1 MAILAT
7 IKSGAG
13 KIAGKVA
20 NKGGNIVAKASGLSS
35 AQLEKIEEKRNAYL
49 MEKPETDPES
59 IERLLGSYAIEAY
72 EAYLPQL
79 SELYKPMFIGE
90 ADDERSLDNRIR
102 YFEVTK
108 WVTDPTEDNLDKLTN
123 MYHVLSEENCNI
135 ALIFNRRVSGTTV
148 YFAVV
153 NNSEKDTP
161 HIADMFGKRLE
172 SSLLGNFPGAE
183 IKKLPHDKL
192 NAGVIPVLKDIKKS
206 SVAIVSNIA
215 SEKSEKFI
223 SQSMEKL
230 IDGIVPSSEL
240 EEYTIVLL
248 ATPVKEQLERKN
260 ALSELYSKLAPFSTW
275 STTFTLSET
284 TAVGSSATFGANL
297 GGSAGRQIGDTAT
310 TGTNSSRGTT
320 DSNSTAHTDS
330 TNNSTTNGTNSS
342 TSSGTSDSTNQSTSS
357 GTNSSSSISN
367 MTGENS
373 STTGGVT
380 LNQSMATNVTASSS
394 ATASVAPGGL
404 GGSATVGTSVGETI
418 TLGASESLSTTGGT
432 SSSTTNTSTQ
442 GTSTTNT
449 SGTGH
454 TVSQIVAQGLS
465 HAETSAKGVSD
476 TVNKGRAITDTIGRM
491 ASNAHSIATNIGM
504 NFGVNFSRSSNVT
517 VLMGKNDA
525 LTQNFI
531 NYDVKNTLELIEKQI
546 KRVEQSTALGMWDFS
561 AYFMSES
568 PIIANNTAH
577 MYLALTQGENS
588 YLSQSAVNLWEYR
601 EERKDDIANIMD
613 FIRRLQ
619 HPEFE
624 LDITPDDPSFDQ
636 DWLMYPPHVNATV
649 SLTGRELAYSL
660 NLPKKSVSGLPVLES
675 VAFGREV
682 QKFTPPSEKTPKTL
696 IAGNV
701 YHMRKEDKNIRVKLD
716 MESLC
721 AHTFITGS
729 TGTGKSNFIYNLLE
743 QIYEEDKHFLVIE
756 PAKGEYKNVL
766 GGFDD
771 VSVYGT
777 NPMYTELLHIN
788 PFSFP
793 KHINVLEHID
803 RLVEIFNACWPM
815 YAAMP
820 AVLKDAIERVYKDK
834 GWIFSNPAYYSDDF
848 PTFADLIKVLP
859 EIMSESLYSADTK
872 SDYSGALIT
881 RVKSLTNGINGEIF
895 CSTKEIS
902 NEALFDRNVIVDISR
917 VGSVETKSLIMG
929 ILIMK
934 LQEYR
939 MQPDKMNESL
949 QHITVLEEAH
959 NLLRRTSFAQ
969 AQESSNLQGKSVE
982 MLTNAIAEMRTYGE
996 GFIIADQAPDM
1007 LDEAV
1012 IRNTNTK
1019 IIFRL
1024 PDEHDCELVGKSIA
1038 LNDVQIKELAKLPAF
1053 VAVIHQND
1061 WIEGV
1066 LCKSEKYDKERKY
1079 AFNKKESN
1087 ISAYHLMLNIYGISE
1102 KIALSDEEKSEVLDW
1117 INRLENGDNTKRIL
1131 RKGLA
1136 DESLTEE
1143 EKLIVAYNVF
1153 GGHRTAM
1160 LLRNAENNE
1169 VGLIRVRRSIGSV
1182 FSLDSDDKLIDT
1194 VQQYICI
1201 AINREETCA
1210 DIARRYQYFGMNGGI
1225 M

>member
-79 SELYKPMFIGE
+79 SELYRPMFIGE

-297 GGSAGRQIGDTAT
+297 GGSAGRQIGDTT
-310 TGTNSSRGTT
+310 TAGTNSSRGTT
-320 DSNSTAHTDS
+320 ASDSTAHTDS
-330 TNNSTTNGTNSS
+330 STDSTTDGTNSS
-342 TSSGTSDSTNQSTSS
+342 TSSGTSDSTNQSTSQ
-357 GTNSSSSISN
+357 GTSTNTSTAN

-373 STTGGVT
+373 SVT
-380 LNQSMATNVTASSS
+380 DTDS
-394 ATASVAPGGL
+394 ATGNVN
-404 GGSATVGTSVGETI
+404 I
-418 TLGASESLSTTGGT
+418 TPFGIGASGSTSNSTANQTGT
-432 SSSTTNTSTQ
+432 ISSTTNTTGS

-449 SGTGH
+449 SGSGH
-454 TVSQIVAQGLS
+454 TITQTATQGLS
-465 HAETSAKGVSD
+465 HAETAAKGLAD
-476 TVNKGRAITDTIGRM
+476 TVTKGKSITDTIGRM

-525 LTQNFI
+525 LTQNFV

-624 LDITPDDPSFDQ
+624 LDIAPNDPSFDP

-682 QKFTPPSEKTPKTL
+682 QRFTPPSEKTPKTL

-716 MESLC
+716 MDSLC

-803 RLVEIFNACWPM
+803 RIVEIFNACWPM

-902 NEALFDRNVIVDISR
+902 NEALFDKNVIVDISR

-959 NLLRRTSFAQ
+959 NLLRRTSFSQ

-1061 WIEGV
+1061 WIEAV

-1102 KIALSDEEKSEVLDW
+1102 KIALSDEEKAEVLDW

-1153 GGHRTAM
+1153 GGHRNAK

-1169 VGLIRVRRSIGSV
+1169 VGLSRVRRSIGSV

>member
-297 GGSAGRQIGDTAT
+297 GGSAGRQIGDTT
-310 TGTNSSRGTT
+310 TAGTNSSRGTT
-320 DSNSTAHTDS
+320 ASDSTAHTDS
-330 TNNSTTNGTNSS
+330 STDSTTDGTNSS
-342 TSSGTSDSTNQSTSS
+342 TSSGTSDTTNQSTSQ
-357 GTNSSSSISN
+357 GTSTNTSTAN
-367 MTGENS
+367 MTGENTS
-373 STTGGVT
+373 VT
-380 LNQSMATNVTASSS
+380 DTDS
-394 ATASVAPGGL
+394 ATGNVSITPFGI
-404 GGSATVGTSVGETI
+404 GGSGSTSN
-418 TLGASESLSTTGGT
+418 STANQTGT
-432 SSSTTNTSTQ
+432 SSSTTNTTGS

-449 SGTGH
+449 SGSGH
-454 TVSQIVAQGLS
+454 TITQTATQGLS
-465 HAETSAKGVSD
+465 HAETAAKGLAD
-476 TVNKGRAITDTIGRM
+476 TVTKGKSITDTIGRM
-491 ASNAHSIATNIGM
+491 ASTAHSVATNIGM

-624 LDITPDDPSFDQ
+624 LDITPDDPSFDP

-682 QKFTPPSEKTPKTL
+682 QKFTPPSEKMPKTL

-716 MESLC
+716 MDSLC

-902 NEALFDRNVIVDISR
+902 NEALFDKNVIVDISR
-917 VGSVETKSLIMG
+917 VGSIETKSLIMG

-1061 WIEGV
+1061 WIEAV

-1102 KIALSDEEKSEVLDW
+1102 KIALSDEEKAEVLDW

-1169 VGLIRVRRSIGSV
+1169 VGLSRVRRSIGSV

>member
-297 GGSAGRQIGDTAT
+297 GGSAGRQIGDTT
-310 TGTNSSRGTT
+310 TAGTNSSRGTT
-320 DSNSTAHTDS
+320 ASNSTAHTDS
-330 TNNSTTNGTNSS
+330 STDSTTDGTNSS
-342 TSSGTSDSTNQSTSS
+342 TSSGTSDSTNQSTSQ
-357 GTNSSSSISN
+357 GTSTNTSTAN
-367 MTGENS
+367 MTGENTS
-373 STTGGVT
+373 VT
-380 LNQSMATNVTASSS
+380 DTDS
-394 ATASVAPGGL
+394 ATGNVN
-404 GGSATVGTSVGETI
+404 I
-418 TLGASESLSTTGGT
+418 TPFGIGASGSTSNSTANQTGT
-432 SSSTTNTSTQ
+432 SSSTTNTTGS

-449 SGTGH
+449 SGSGH
-454 TVSQIVAQGLS
+454 TITETATQGLS
-465 HAETSAKGVSD
+465 HAETAAKGLAD
-476 TVNKGRAITDTIGRM
+476 TVTKGKSITDTIGRM
-491 ASNAHSIATNIGM
+491 ASTAHSVATNIGM

-577 MYLALTQGENS
+577 MYLALTQGEDS

-624 LDITPDDPSFDQ
+624 LDITPDDPSFDP

-716 MESLC
+716 MDSLC

-834 GWIFSNPAYYSDDF
+834 GWLFSNPAYYSDDF

-895 CSTKEIS
+895 CSTKEIG

-982 MLTNAIAEMRTYGE
+982 MLTNAISEMRTYGE

-1038 LNDVQIKELAKLPAF
+1038 LSDVQIKELAKLPAF

-1061 WIEGV
+1061 WIEAV

-1102 KIALSDEEKSEVLDW
+1102 KIALSDEEKAEVLDW
-1117 INRLENGDNTKRIL
+1117 INRLENGDNTKRII

-1136 DESLTEE
+1136 DEPLTEE

-1169 VGLIRVRRSIGSV
+1169 VGLIRVCRSIGSV

>member
-320 DSNSTAHTDS
+320 DSDSTAHTDS
-330 TNNSTTNGTNSS
+330 TNNSTTDGTNSS
-342 TSSGTSDSTNQSTSS
+342 TSSGTSDTTNQSTSQ
-357 GTNSSSSISN
+357 GTSTNTSTAN
-367 MTGENS
+367 MTGENTS
-373 STTGGVT
+373 VT
-380 LNQSMATNVTASSS
+380 DTDSKTVNVSII
-394 ATASVAPGGL
+394 PFGI
-404 GGSATVGTSVGETI
+404 GGSGSTSN
-418 TLGASESLSTTGGT
+418 STANQTGT
-432 SSSTTNTSTQ
+432 SSSTTNTTGS

-449 SGTGH
+449 SGSGH
-454 TVSQIVAQGLS
+454 TITQTATQGLS
-465 HAETSAKGVSD
+465 HAETAAKGLAD
-476 TVNKGRAITDTIGRM
+476 TVTKGKSITDTIGRM
-491 ASNAHSIATNIGM
+491 ASTAHSVATNIGM

-517 VLMGKNDA
+517 VLIGKNDA
-525 LTQNFI
+525 LTQNFV

-601 EERKDDIANIMD
+601 GERKDDIANIMD

-624 LDITPDDPSFDQ
+624 LDIAPDDPSFDP

-682 QKFTPPSEKTPKTL
+682 QKFTPPSEKAPKTL

-716 MESLC
+716 IDSLC

-859 EIMSESLYSADTK
+859 VIMSESLYSADTK

-902 NEALFDRNVIVDISR
+902 NEALFDKNVIVDISR

-939 MQPDKMNESL
+939 MQPDKMNENL

-1038 LNDVQIKELAKLPAF
+1038 LSDVQIKELAKLPAF

-1061 WIEGV
+1061 WIEAV

-1079 AFNKKESN
+1079 SFSKKESN
-1087 ISAYHLMLNIYGISE
+1087 ISAYHLLQSIYGISE

-1169 VGLIRVRRSIGSV
+1169 VGLSRVRRSIGSV

>member
-79 SELYKPMFIGE
+79 SELYRPMFIGE

-135 ALIFNRRVSGTTV
+135 ALIFNRRVSSTTV

-161 HIADMFGKRLE
+161 PIADMFGKRLE

-183 IKKLPHDKL
+183 IKKLSHDKL
-192 NAGVIPVLKDIKKS
+192 NAGIIPVLKDIKNS

-230 IDGIVPSSEL
+230 IDGIVPSNEL

-260 ALSELYSKLAPFSTW
+260 ALSDLYSRLAPFSAW

-320 DSNSTAHTDS
+320 DSDSSAHTDS
-330 TNNSTTNGTNSS
+330 TNNSTTDGTNSS
-342 TSSGTSDSTNQSTSS
+342 TSSGTSDNTNQSTSQ
-357 GTNSSSSISN
+357 GTSTNTSTAN

-373 STTGGVT
+373 SVT
-380 LNQSMATNVTASSS
+380 DTDS
-394 ATASVAPGGL
+394 ATGNVN
-404 GGSATVGTSVGETI
+404 I
-418 TLGASESLSTTGGT
+418 TPFGIGASGSTSNSTANQTGT
-432 SSSTTNTSTQ
+432 SSSTTNTTGS

-449 SGTGH
+449 SGSGH
-454 TVSQIVAQGLS
+454 TITETATQGLS
-465 HAETSAKGVSD
+465 HAETAAKGLAD
-476 TVNKGRAITDTIGRM
+476 TVTKGKSITDTIGRM

-525 LTQNFI
+525 LTQNFV

-577 MYLALTQGENS
+577 MYLALTQGKDS

-624 LDITPDDPSFDQ
+624 LDIATDDPSFDP

-701 YHMRKEDKNIRVKLD
+701 YHMRKEDRNIRVKLD
-716 MESLC
+716 MDSLC

-766 GGFDD
+766 GGFDE

-777 NPMYTELLHIN
+777 NPMYTEILHIN

-834 GWIFSNPAYYSDDF
+834 GWVFSNPSYYSEDF

-859 EIMSESLYSADTK
+859 DIMSESLYSADTK

-895 CSTKEIS
+895 CSSMEI
-902 NEALFDRNVIVDISR
+902 NDEALFDKNVIVDISR

-929 ILIMK
+929 IIIMK

-939 MQPDKMNESL
+939 MQPDKMNENL

-1024 PDEHDCELVGKSIA
+1024 PDENDCELVGKSIA
-1038 LNDVQIKELAKLPAF
+1038 LTDVQIKELAKLPAF

-1061 WIEGV
+1061 WIEAV

-1079 AFNKKESN
+1079 AFSKKESN
-1087 ISAYHLMLNIYGISE
+1087 ISTYHLMQNIYGVSE
-1102 KIALSDEEKSEVLDW
+1102 KIALSDEEKAEVLDW

-1136 DESLTEE
+1136 NEALTDE
-1143 EKLIVAYNVF
+1143 EKLIIAYNVF
-1153 GGHRTAM
+1153 GGQRTAM

-1169 VGLIRVRRSIGSV
+1169 AGLSRVHRSIGSV
-1182 FSLDSDDKLIDT
+1182 FSLDGDDKLIDI
-1194 VQQYICI
+1194 VQQFICT
-1201 AINREETCA
+1201 AINREEACA

>member
-192 NAGVIPVLKDIKKS
+192 NAGVIPVLKDIKDS

-297 GGSAGRQIGDTAT
+297 GGSAGRQIGDTT
-310 TGTNSSRGTT
+310 TAGTNSSRGTT
-320 DSNSTAHTDS
+320 ASDSTAHTDS
-330 TNNSTTNGTNSS
+330 STDSTTDGTNSS
-342 TSSGTSDSTNQSTSS
+342 TSSGTSDTTNQSTSQ
-357 GTNSSSSISN
+357 GTSTNTSTAN
-367 MTGENS
+367 MTGENTS
-373 STTGGVT
+373 VT
-380 LNQSMATNVTASSS
+380 DTDS
-394 ATASVAPGGL
+394 ATGNVSITPFGI
-404 GGSATVGTSVGETI
+404 GGSGSTSNSTANQTGTI
-418 TLGASESLSTTGGT
+418 
-432 SSSTTNTSTQ
+432 SSTTNTTGS

-449 SGTGH
+449 SGSGH
-454 TVSQIVAQGLS
+454 TITQTATHGLS
-465 HAETSAKGVSD
+465 HVETAAKGLAD
-476 TVNKGRAITDTIGRM
+476 TVTKGKSITDTIGRM

-525 LTQNFI
+525 LTQNFV

-624 LDITPDDPSFDQ
+624 LDIAPDDPSFDP

-682 QKFTPPSEKTPKTL
+682 QKFTPPSEKAPKTL

-716 MESLC
+716 MDSLC

-902 NEALFDRNVIVDISR
+902 NEALFDKNVIVDISR

-939 MQPDKMNESL
+939 MQPDEMNENL

-959 NLLRRTSFAQ
+959 NLLRRTSFVQ

-1061 WIEGV
+1061 WIEAV

-1102 KIALSDEEKSEVLDW
+1102 KIALSDEEKAEVLDW

>member
-7 IKSGAG
+7 IKSGAD

-153 NNSEKDTP
+153 NNSEKDIP

-192 NAGVIPVLKDIKKS
+192 NAGIIPVLKDIKNS

-297 GGSAGRQIGDTAT
+297 GGSAGRQIGDTT
-310 TGTNSSRGTT
+310 TAGTNSSRGTT
-320 DSNSTAHTDS
+320 VSDSTAHTDS
-330 TNNSTTNGTNSS
+330 STDSTTDGTNSS
-342 TSSGTSDSTNQSTSS
+342 TSSGTSDTTNQSTSQ
-357 GTNSSSSISN
+357 GTSTNTSTAN
-367 MTGENS
+367 MTGENTS
-373 STTGGVT
+373 VTDTDSATG
-380 LNQSMATNVTASSS
+380 NVT
-394 ATASVAPGGL
+394 
-404 GGSATVGTSVGETI
+404 I
-418 TLGASESLSTTGGT
+418 TPFGIGASGSTSNSTANQTGT
-432 SSSTTNTSTQ
+432 SSSTTNTTGS

-449 SGTGH
+449 SGSGH
-454 TVSQIVAQGLS
+454 TITQTATQGLS
-465 HAETSAKGVSD
+465 HAETAAKGLAD
-476 TVNKGRAITDTIGRM
+476 TVTKGKSITDTIGRM
-491 ASNAHSIATNIGM
+491 ASTAHSVATNIGM

-624 LDITPDDPSFDQ
+624 LDITPDDPSFDP

-682 QKFTPPSEKTPKTL
+682 QKFTPPSEKAPKTL

-716 MESLC
+716 MDSLC
-721 AHTFITGS
+721 AHTFIAGS

-834 GWIFSNPAYYSDDF
+834 GWIFSNPAYYSEDF

-859 EIMSESLYSADTK
+859 DIMNESLYSADTK

-902 NEALFDRNVIVDISR
+902 NEALFDKNVIVDISR
-917 VGSVETKSLIMG
+917 VGSIETKSLIMG

-1038 LNDVQIKELAKLPAF
+1038 LTDVQIKELAKLPAF

-1061 WIEGV
+1061 WIEAV

-1087 ISAYHLMLNIYGISE
+1087 ISAYHLMLNIYDISE

-1153 GGHRTAM
+1153 GGHRNAK

-1169 VGLIRVRRSIGSV
+1169 VGLSRVRRSIGSV

-1201 AINREETCA
+1201 AITREETCA

-1225 M
+1225 R

>member
-49 MEKPETDPES
+49 TEKPETDPES
-59 IERLLGSYAIEAY
+59 IGRLLGSYAIEAY

-79 SELYKPMFIGE
+79 SELYRPMFIGE

-192 NAGVIPVLKDIKKS
+192 NAGIIPVLKDIKNS

-230 IDGIVPSSEL
+230 IDGIVPSNEL

-260 ALSELYSKLAPFSTW
+260 ALSELYSRLAPFSTW

-297 GGSAGRQIGDTAT
+297 GGSAGRQIGDTT
-310 TGTNSSRGTT
+310 TAGTNSSRGTT
-320 DSNSTAHTDS
+320 ASDSTAHTDS
-330 TNNSTTNGTNSS
+330 STNSMTDGTNSS
-342 TSSGTSDSTNQSTSS
+342 TSSGTSDTTNQSTSH
-357 GTNSSSSISN
+357 GTSTNTSTAN
-367 MTGENS
+367 MTGENAS
-373 STTGGVT
+373 VT
-380 LNQSMATNVTASSS
+380 DTDS
-394 ATASVAPGGL
+394 ATGNVSITPFGI
-404 GGSATVGTSVGETI
+404 GGSGSTSN
-418 TLGASESLSTTGGT
+418 STANQTGT
-432 SSSTTNTSTQ
+432 SSSTTNTTGT

-454 TVSQIVAQGLS
+454 TITETATQGLS
-465 HAETSAKGVSD
+465 HAETAAKGLAD
-476 TVNKGRAITDTIGRM
+476 TVTKGKSITDTIGRM
-491 ASNAHSIATNIGM
+491 ASTAHSVATNIGM

-577 MYLALTQGENS
+577 MYLALTQGEHS

-682 QKFTPPSEKTPKTL
+682 QKFTLLSEKTPKTL

-701 YHMRKEDKNIRVKLD
+701 YHMRKEDKNIHVKLD
-716 MESLC
+716 MDSLC

-766 GGFDD
+766 GGFNDI
-771 VSVYGT
+771 SVYGT

-834 GWIFSNPAYYSDDF
+834 GWVFSNPAYYSEDF

-859 EIMSESLYSADTK
+859 DIMNESLYSADTK

-895 CSTKEIS
+895 CSSKEIS
-902 NEALFDRNVIVDISR
+902 NEALFDKNVIVDISR

-939 MQPDKMNESL
+939 MQPNKMNESL

-969 AQESSNLQGKSVE
+969 AQESSNLHGKSVE

-1038 LNDVQIKELAKLPAF
+1038 LSNVQIKELAKLPAF

-1061 WIEGV
+1061 WIEAV
-1066 LCKSEKYDKERKY
+1066 LCKSAKYDKERKY

-1087 ISAYHLMLNIYGISE
+1087 MSAYRLMLNIYGVSE
-1102 KIALSDEEKSEVLDW
+1102 KITLSDEEKTEVLDW

-1136 DESLTEE
+1136 DEALNEE
-1143 EKLIVAYNVF
+1143 EKLIIAYNVF

-1169 VGLIRVRRSIGSV
+1169 VGLSRVRRSIGSV

-1201 AINREETCA
+1201 AITREETCA

-1225 M
+1225 R

>member
-192 NAGVIPVLKDIKKS
+192 NAGIIPVLKDIKNS

-260 ALSELYSKLAPFSTW
+260 ALSELYSRLAPFSTW

-297 GGSAGRQIGDTAT
+297 GGSAGRQIGDTT
-310 TGTNSSRGTT
+310 TAGTNSSRGTT
-320 DSNSTAHTDS
+320 ASDSTAHTDS
-330 TNNSTTNGTNSS
+330 STDSTTDGTNSS
-342 TSSGTSDSTNQSTSS
+342 TSSGTSDSTNQSTSQ
-357 GTNSSSSISN
+357 GTSTNTSTAN
-367 MTGENS
+367 MTGENTS
-373 STTGGVT
+373 VT
-380 LNQSMATNVTASSS
+380 DTDS
-394 ATASVAPGGL
+394 ATGNVN
-404 GGSATVGTSVGETI
+404 I
-418 TLGASESLSTTGGT
+418 TPFGIGASGSTSNSTANQTGT
-432 SSSTTNTSTQ
+432 SSSTTNTTGS

-449 SGTGH
+449 SGSGH
-454 TVSQIVAQGLS
+454 TTTQTATQGLS
-465 HAETSAKGVSD
+465 HAETAAKGLAD
-476 TVNKGRAITDTIGRM
+476 TVTKGKSITDTIGRM

-525 LTQNFI
+525 LTQNFV

-624 LDITPDDPSFDQ
+624 LDITPDDPSFDP

-682 QKFTPPSEKTPKTL
+682 QKFTPPSEKAPKTL

-716 MESLC
+716 MDSLC

-793 KHINVLEHID
+793 KHINALEHID

-834 GWIFSNPAYYSDDF
+834 GWIFSNPAYYSDEF

-902 NEALFDRNVIVDISR
+902 NKALFDKNVIVDISR
-917 VGSVETKSLIMG
+917 VGSIETKSLIMG

-959 NLLRRTSFAQ
+959 NLLRRTSIAQ

-1038 LNDVQIKELAKLPAF
+1038 LTNVQIKELAKLPAF

-1061 WIEGV
+1061 WIEAV

-1102 KIALSDEEKSEVLDW
+1102 KIALSDEEKAEVLDW

-1153 GGHRTAM
+1153 GGHRNAK

-1169 VGLIRVRRSIGSV
+1169 VGLSRVRRSIGSV

-1201 AINREETCA
+1201 AITREETCA

-1225 M
+1225 R

>member
-135 ALIFNRRVSGTTV
+135 ALIFNRRVNGTTV

-215 SEKSEKFI
+215 SEKSENFI

-260 ALSELYSKLAPFSTW
+260 ALSDLYSRLAPFSAW

-330 TNNSTTNGTNSS
+330 STDSTTDGTNSS
-342 TSSGTSDSTNQSTSS
+342 TSSGTSDSTNQSTSQ
-357 GTNSSSSISN
+357 GTSTNTSTAN
-367 MTGENS
+367 MTGENTS
-373 STTGGVT
+373 VT
-380 LNQSMATNVTASSS
+380 DTDS
-394 ATASVAPGGL
+394 ATGNVN
-404 GGSATVGTSVGETI
+404 I
-418 TLGASESLSTTGGT
+418 TPFGIGASGSTSNSTANQTGT
-432 SSSTTNTSTQ
+432 SSSTTNTTGS

-449 SGTGH
+449 SGSGH
-454 TVSQIVAQGLS
+454 TITETATQGLS
-465 HAETSAKGVSD
+465 HAETAAKGLAD
-476 TVNKGRAITDTIGRM
+476 TVTKGKSITDTIGRM
-491 ASNAHSIATNIGM
+491 ASTAHSVATNIGM

-577 MYLALTQGENS
+577 MYLALTQGEDS

-624 LDITPDDPSFDQ
+624 LDITPDDPSFDP

-682 QKFTPPSEKTPKTL
+682 QKFTPPSEKMPKTL

-716 MESLC
+716 MDSLC

-881 RVKSLTNGINGEIF
+881 RVKSLTNGINGKIF

-1038 LNDVQIKELAKLPAF
+1038 LSDVQIKELAKLPAF

-1061 WIEGV
+1061 WIEAV

-1102 KIALSDEEKSEVLDW
+1102 KIALSDEEKAEVLDW

-1169 VGLIRVRRSIGSV
+1169 VGLSRVRRSIGSV

>member
-49 MEKPETDPES
+49 NEKPETDPES
-59 IERLLGSYAIEAY
+59 IGRLLGSYAIEAY

-79 SELYKPMFIGE
+79 SELYRPMFIGE

-192 NAGVIPVLKDIKKS
+192 NAGVIPVLNDIKKS

-320 DSNSTAHTDS
+320 DSDSTAHTDS
-330 TNNSTTNGTNSS
+330 STNSTTDGTNSS
-342 TSSGTSDSTNQSTSS
+342 TSSGTSESTNQSTSQ
-357 GTNSSSSISN
+357 GTSTNTSTAN
-367 MTGENS
+367 MTGENAS
-373 STTGGVT
+373 VT
-380 LNQSMATNVTASSS
+380 DTDS
-394 ATASVAPGGL
+394 ATGNVN
-404 GGSATVGTSVGETI
+404 I
-418 TLGASESLSTTGGT
+418 TPFGIGASGSTSNSTANQTGT
-432 SSSTTNTSTQ
+432 SSSTTNTTGS

-454 TVSQIVAQGLS
+454 TITQTATQGLS
-465 HAETSAKGVSD
+465 HAETAAKGLAD
-476 TVNKGRAITDTIGRM
+476 TVTKGKSITDMIGRM

-525 LTQNFI
+525 LTQNFV

-577 MYLALTQGENS
+577 MYLALTQGEDS

-624 LDITPDDPSFDQ
+624 LDISPDDPTVDS

-682 QKFTPPSEKTPKTL
+682 QKFTPPSDKSPKTL

-716 MESLC
+716 MDSLC

-743 QIYEEDKHFLVIE
+743 QIYEEDRHFLVIE
-756 PAKGEYKNVL
+756 PAKGEYKSVL

-834 GWIFSNPAYYSDDF
+834 GWIFSNPAYYSEDF

-859 EIMSESLYSADTK
+859 DIMNESLYSADTK

-895 CSTKEIS
+895 CSTKEIC
-902 NEALFDRNVIVDISR
+902 NEALFDKNVIVDISR

-1038 LNDVQIKELAKLPAF
+1038 LTNVQIKELAKLPAF

-1061 WIEGV
+1061 WIEAV

-1079 AFNKKESN
+1079 SFSKKESN
-1087 ISAYHLMLNIYGISE
+1087 MSAYRLMLNIYGVTE
-1102 KIALSDEEKSEVLDW
+1102 KITLSDEEKTEILDW

-1136 DESLTEE
+1136 DEALTEE

-1153 GGHRTAM
+1153 GGQRTAM

-1169 VGLIRVRRSIGSV
+1169 VGLSRVRRSIGSV
-1182 FSLDSDDKLIDT
+1182 FSLNSDDKLIDT

>member
-172 SSLLGNFPGAE
+172 SSLLGNFAGAE

-297 GGSAGRQIGDTAT
+297 GGSAGRQIGDTT
-310 TGTNSSRGTT
+310 TAGTNSSRGTT
-320 DSNSTAHTDS
+320 VSDSTAHTDS
-330 TNNSTTNGTNSS
+330 STDSTTDGTNSS
-342 TSSGTSDSTNQSTSS
+342 TSSGTSDTTNQSTSQ
-357 GTNSSSSISN
+357 GTSTNTSTAN
-367 MTGENS
+367 MTGENTS
-373 STTGGVT
+373 VT
-380 LNQSMATNVTASSS
+380 DTDS
-394 ATASVAPGGL
+394 ATGNVSITPFGI
-404 GGSATVGTSVGETI
+404 GGSGSTSN
-418 TLGASESLSTTGGT
+418 STANQTGT
-432 SSSTTNTSTQ
+432 SSSTTNTTGS

-449 SGTGH
+449 SGSGH
-454 TVSQIVAQGLS
+454 TITQTATQGLS
-465 HAETSAKGVSD
+465 HAETAAKGLAD
-476 TVNKGRAITDTIGRM
+476 TVTKGKSITDTIGRM

-601 EERKDDIANIMD
+601 EERKDDIANIME

-624 LDITPDDPSFDQ
+624 LDITPDDPSFDP

-682 QKFTPPSEKTPKTL
+682 QKFTPPSEKAPKTL

-716 MESLC
+716 MDSLC

-834 GWIFSNPAYYSDDF
+834 GWIFSNPAYYSDEF

-902 NEALFDRNVIVDISR
+902 NKALFDKNVIVDISR

-1061 WIEGV
+1061 WIEAV

-1102 KIALSDEEKSEVLDW
+1102 KIALSDEEKTEVLDW

-1201 AINREETCA
+1201 AINSEETCA

>member
-297 GGSAGRQIGDTAT
+297 GGSAGRQIGDTT
-310 TGTNSSRGTT
+310 TAGTNSSRGTT
-320 DSNSTAHTDS
+320 ASDSTAHTDS
-330 TNNSTTNGTNSS
+330 STDSTTDGTNSS
-342 TSSGTSDSTNQSTSS
+342 TSSGTSDSTNQSTSQ
-357 GTNSSSSISN
+357 GTSTNTSTAN
-367 MTGENS
+367 MTGENTS
-373 STTGGVT
+373 VT
-380 LNQSMATNVTASSS
+380 DTDS
-394 ATASVAPGGL
+394 ATGNVN
-404 GGSATVGTSVGETI
+404 I
-418 TLGASESLSTTGGT
+418 TPFGIGASGSTSNSTANQTGT
-432 SSSTTNTSTQ
+432 SSSTTNTTGS

-449 SGTGH
+449 SGSGH
-454 TVSQIVAQGLS
+454 TITETATQGLS
-465 HAETSAKGVSD
+465 HAETAAKGLAD
-476 TVNKGRAITDTIGRM
+476 TVTKGKSITDTIGRM

-525 LTQNFI
+525 LTQNFV

-546 KRVEQSTALGMWDFS
+546 KRVEQSTALGMWEFS

-624 LDITPDDPSFDQ
+624 LDIAPDDPSFDP

-682 QKFTPPSEKTPKTL
+682 QKFTPPSEKAPKTL

-716 MESLC
+716 MDSLC

-729 TGTGKSNFIYNLLE
+729 TGTGKSNFIYSLLE

-803 RLVEIFNACWPM
+803 RIVEIFNACWPM

-859 EIMSESLYSADTK
+859 EIMSESLYSVDTK

-1038 LNDVQIKELAKLPAF
+1038 LSDVQIKELAKLPAF

-1061 WIEGV
+1061 WIEAV

-1102 KIALSDEEKSEVLDW
+1102 KIALSDEEKAEVLDW

-1131 RKGLA
+1131 RKALA
-1136 DESLTEE
+1136 DEALTEE
-1143 EKLIVAYNVF
+1143 EKLIIAYNVF
-1153 GGHRTAM
+1153 GGQRTAM

-1169 VGLIRVRRSIGSV
+1169 AGLSRVRQSIGSV

-1194 VQQYICI
+1194 VQQYICT
-1201 AINREETCA
+1201 AINREEACA

>member
-13 KIAGKVA
+13 KIAGKVT

-183 IKKLPHDKL
+183 ITKLPHDKL
-192 NAGVIPVLKDIKKS
+192 NAGVIPVLKDIKDS

-297 GGSAGRQIGDTAT
+297 GGSAGRQIGDTT
-310 TGTNSSRGTT
+310 TAGTNSSRGTT
-320 DSNSTAHTDS
+320 ASDSTAHTDS
-330 TNNSTTNGTNSS
+330 STDITTDGTNSS
-342 TSSGTSDSTNQSTSS
+342 TSSGTSDTTNQSTSQ
-357 GTNSSSSISN
+357 GTSTNTSTAN
-367 MTGENS
+367 MTGENTS
-373 STTGGVT
+373 VT
-380 LNQSMATNVTASSS
+380 DTDS
-394 ATASVAPGGL
+394 ATGNVSITPFGI
-404 GGSATVGTSVGETI
+404 GGSGSTSN
-418 TLGASESLSTTGGT
+418 STANQTGT
-432 SSSTTNTSTQ
+432 SSSTTNTTGS

-449 SGTGH
+449 SGSGH
-454 TVSQIVAQGLS
+454 TITQTATHGLS
-465 HAETSAKGVSD
+465 HVETAAKGLAD
-476 TVNKGRAITDTIGRM
+476 TVTKGKSITDTIGRM

-517 VLMGKNDA
+517 ILMGKNDA
-525 LTQNFI
+525 LTQNFV
-531 NYDVKNTLELIEKQI
+531 NYDIKNTLELIEKQI

-624 LDITPDDPSFDQ
+624 LDIAPDDPSFDP

-682 QKFTPPSEKTPKTL
+682 QRFTPPSEKTPKTL

-716 MESLC
+716 MDSLC

-803 RLVEIFNACWPM
+803 RLVEIFNSCWPM

-859 EIMSESLYSADTK
+859 DIMSESLYSADTK

-902 NEALFDRNVIVDISR
+902 NEALFNKNVIVDISR

-929 ILIMK
+929 IIIMK

-939 MQPDKMNESL
+939 MQPDEMNENL

-959 NLLRRTSFAQ
+959 NLLRRTSFVQ

-1061 WIEGV
+1061 WIEAV

-1102 KIALSDEEKSEVLDW
+1102 KIALSDEEKAEVLDW
-1117 INRLENGDNTKRIL
+1117 VNRLENGDNTKRIL

-1169 VGLIRVRRSIGSV
+1169 VGLIRVRRSIESV

>member
-79 SELYKPMFIGE
+79 SELYRPMFIGE

-297 GGSAGRQIGDTAT
+297 GGSAGRQIGDTT
-310 TGTNSSRGTT
+310 TAGTNSSRGTT
-320 DSNSTAHTDS
+320 VSDSTAHTDS
-330 TNNSTTNGTNSS
+330 STDSTTDGTNSS
-342 TSSGTSDSTNQSTSS
+342 TSSGTSDTTNQSTSQ
-357 GTNSSSSISN
+357 GTSTNTSTAN
-367 MTGENS
+367 MTGENTS
-373 STTGGVT
+373 VTDTDSATG
-380 LNQSMATNVTASSS
+380 NVT
-394 ATASVAPGGL
+394 
-404 GGSATVGTSVGETI
+404 I
-418 TLGASESLSTTGGT
+418 TPFGIGASGSTSNSTANQTGT
-432 SSSTTNTSTQ
+432 SSSTTNTTGS

-449 SGTGH
+449 SGSGH
-454 TVSQIVAQGLS
+454 TITQTATQGLS
-465 HAETSAKGVSD
+465 HAETAAKGLAD
-476 TVNKGRAITDTIGRM
+476 TVTKGKSITDTIGRM
-491 ASNAHSIATNIGM
+491 ASTAHSVATNIGM

-624 LDITPDDPSFDQ
+624 LDITPDDPSFDP

-716 MESLC
+716 MDSLC

-834 GWIFSNPAYYSDDF
+834 GWIFSNPVYYSDDF

-1038 LNDVQIKELAKLPAF
+1038 LSDVQINELAKLPAF

-1061 WIEGV
+1061 WIEAV

-1153 GGHRTAM
+1153 GGHRNAK

-1169 VGLIRVRRSIGSV
+1169 VGLSRVRRSIGSV

-1201 AINREETCA
+1201 AITREETCA

-1225 M
+1225 R

>member
-1 MAILAT
+1 M
-7 IKSGAG
+7 
-13 KIAGKVA
+13 
-20 NKGGNIVAKASGLSS
+20 
-35 AQLEKIEEKRNAYL
+35 
-49 MEKPETDPES
+49 
-59 IERLLGSYAIEAY
+59 LGSYAIEAY

-79 SELYKPMFIGE
+79 SELYKPMSIGK
-90 ADDERSLDNRIR
+90 ANDERSLDNHIR

-123 MYHVLSEENCNI
+123 MYHVLSEEDCNI
-135 ALIFNRRVSGTTV
+135 ALIFNRRVNGTTV

-153 NNSEKDTP
+153 NNSEKDMP
-161 HIADMFGKRLE
+161 YIADMFGKRLE

-192 NAGVIPVLKDIKKS
+192 NAGIIPVLKNVKNS

-215 SEKSEKFI
+215 SKKSEKFI
-223 SQSMEKL
+223 SQSMEKF
-230 IDGIVPSSEL
+230 IDGIVPSNEL

-248 ATPVKEQLERKN
+248 ATPVKDQLDRKLI
-260 ALSELYSKLAPFSTW
+260 LSKLYSDLAPYASY

-310 TGTNSSRGTT
+310 TGNNSARGTT
-320 DSNSTAHTDS
+320 DSDLAAHTDS
-330 TNNSTTNGTNSS
+330 TNNSTTDGTNSS
-342 TSSGTSDSTNQSTSS
+342 TSSGTSDSTNQSTSN
-357 GTNSSSSISN
+357 GTSTNTSTAN
-367 MTGENS
+367 MAGENHS
-373 STTGGVT
+373 KTGGISI
-380 LNQSMATNVTASSS
+380 NE
-394 ATASVAPGGL
+394 
-404 GGSATVGTSVGETI
+404 SATVNVSPFGIGGGI
-418 TLGASESLSTTGGT
+418 TGGAAESLSTTSGT
-432 SSSTTNTSTQ
+432 SNSTTNTTGT
-442 GTSTTNT
+442 GTSTNTT

-454 TVSQIVAQGLS
+454 TITQTAVQGLS
-465 HAETSAKGVSD
+465 HAETTAKGLAD
-476 TVNKGRAITDTIGRM
+476 TVTKGKSITDTIGRM
-491 ASNAHSIATNIGM
+491 ASNAHSIATNVGM

-525 LTQNFI
+525 LTQNFV
-531 NYDVKNTLELIEKQI
+531 NHDVKNTLELIEKQI

-601 EERKDDIANIMD
+601 EERKDDITNLMA
-613 FIRRLQ
+613 FIKRLQ

-624 LDITPDDPSFDQ
+624 LNMDPDDSLFDPN
-636 DWLMYPPHVNATV
+636 WLMYPPHVNAAV

-682 QKFTPPSEKTPKTL
+682 QKFTPSNDKSPKTL
-696 IAGNV
+696 IAGNI
-701 YHMRKEDKNIRVKLD
+701 YHMRKEDKRIRVKLD
-716 MESLC
+716 MDSLC
-721 AHTFITGS
+721 SHTFITGS

-743 QIYEEDKHFLVIE
+743 QIYEDDKHFLVIE
-756 PAKGEYKNVL
+756 PAKGEYKNIL

-771 VSVYGT
+771 VGVYGT
-777 NPMYTELLHIN
+777 NPVYTELLHIN

-803 RLVEIFNACWPM
+803 RLAEIFNACWPM
-815 YAAMP
+815 YAAMS
-820 AVLKDAIERVYKDK
+820 AILKDAIERVYRDK
-834 GWIFSNPAYYSDDF
+834 GWIFSNPAYYSKDF
-848 PTFADLIKVLP
+848 PTFADLIHVLP
-859 EIMSESLYSADTK
+859 NVVSKSLYSADTK

-895 CSTKEIS
+895 CSSKEIS
-902 NEALFDRNVIVDISR
+902 NKALFDKNVIVDISR

-959 NLLRRTSFAQ
+959 NLLRRTSVAQ

-996 GFIIADQAPDM
+996 DFIIADQAPDM

-1024 PDEHDCELVGKSIA
+1024 PDENDCELVGKSIA
-1038 LNDVQIKELAKLPAF
+1038 LSEIQIKELAKLPAF
-1053 VAVIHQND
+1053 VAVVHQND
-1061 WIEGV
+1061 WIEAV

-1079 AFNKKESN
+1079 IFNKKEHNMSDY
-1087 ISAYHLMLNIYGISE
+1087 SLMLNIYGVSE
-1102 KIALSDEEKSEVLDW
+1102 KVALSDEEKTEVLDW
-1117 INRLENGDNTKRIL
+1117 INRLENGENTKRIL
-1131 RKGLA
+1131 RKGLTG
-1136 DESLTEE
+1136 ETLTEE
-1143 EKLIVAYNVF
+1143 EKMIIAYNVF
-1153 GGHRTAM
+1153 GGQRTIR
-1160 LLRNAENNE
+1160 LLRYAENNE
-1169 VGLIRVRRSIGSV
+1169 AGLKRVRRSI
-1182 FSLDSDDKLIDT
+1182 
-1194 VQQYICI
+1194 
-1201 AINREETCA
+1201 
-1210 DIARRYQYFGMNGGI
+1210 
-1225 M
+1225 

>member
-297 GGSAGRQIGDTAT
+297 GGSAGRQIGDTT
-310 TGTNSSRGTT
+310 TAGTNSSRGTT
-320 DSNSTAHTDS
+320 ASDSTAHTDS
-330 TNNSTTNGTNSS
+330 STDSTTDGTNSS
-342 TSSGTSDSTNQSTSS
+342 TSSGTSDTTNQSTSQ
-357 GTNSSSSISN
+357 GTSTNTSTAN

-373 STTGGVT
+373 SVT
-380 LNQSMATNVTASSS
+380 DTDS
-394 ATASVAPGGL
+394 ATGNVN
-404 GGSATVGTSVGETI
+404 I
-418 TLGASESLSTTGGT
+418 TPFGIGASGSTSNSTANQTGT
-432 SSSTTNTSTQ
+432 SSSTTNTTGS

-449 SGTGH
+449 SGSGH
-454 TVSQIVAQGLS
+454 TITQTATQGLS
-465 HAETSAKGVSD
+465 HAETAAKGLAD
-476 TVNKGRAITDTIGRM
+476 TVTKGKSITDTIGRM
-491 ASNAHSIATNIGM
+491 ASTAHSVATNIGM

-624 LDITPDDPSFDQ
+624 LDITPDDPSFDP

-649 SLTGRELAYSL
+649 SLTGKELAYSL

-682 QKFTPPSEKTPKTL
+682 QKFTPPSEKTTKTL

-716 MESLC
+716 MDSLC

-834 GWIFSNPAYYSDDF
+834 GWIFSNPEYYSDDF

-895 CSTKEIS
+895 CSTKDIS
-902 NEALFDRNVIVDISR
+902 NKALFDRNVIVDISR

-939 MQPDKMNESL
+939 MQPDKMNENL

-959 NLLRRTSFAQ
+959 NLLRRTSYAQ

-1061 WIEGV
+1061 WIEAV

-1102 KIALSDEEKSEVLDW
+1102 KIALSDEEKAEVLDW

-1153 GGHRTAM
+1153 GGHRNAK

-1169 VGLIRVRRSIGSV
+1169 VGLSRVRRSIGSV

>member
-59 IERLLGSYAIEAY
+59 IKRLLGSYAIEAY

-79 SELYKPMFIGE
+79 SELYRPMFIGK

-135 ALIFNRRVSGTTV
+135 ALIFNRRVSSTTV

-161 HIADMFGKRLE
+161 PIADMFGKRLE

-183 IKKLPHDKL
+183 IKKLSHDKL
-192 NAGVIPVLKDIKKS
+192 NAGIIPVLKDIKNS

-230 IDGIVPSSEL
+230 IDGIVPSNEL

-260 ALSELYSKLAPFSTW
+260 ALSDLYSRLAPFSAW

-284 TAVGSSATFGANL
+284 TSVGSSATFGANL

-320 DSNSTAHTDS
+320 DSDSSAHTDS
-330 TNNSTTNGTNSS
+330 TNNSTTDGTNSS
-342 TSSGTSDSTNQSTSS
+342 TSSGTSDSTNQSTSQGIS
-357 GTNSSSSISN
+357 TNTSTAN

-373 STTGGVT
+373 SVT
-380 LNQSMATNVTASSS
+380 DTD
-394 ATASVAPGGL
+394 
-404 GGSATVGTSVGETI
+404 
-418 TLGASESLSTTGGT
+418 STTGNVNITPFGIGASGSTSNSTANQTGT
-432 SSSTTNTSTQ
+432 SSSTTNTTGS

-449 SGTGH
+449 SGSGH
-454 TVSQIVAQGLS
+454 TITETATQGLS
-465 HAETSAKGVSD
+465 HAETAAKGLAD
-476 TVNKGRAITDTIGRM
+476 TVTKGKSITDTIGRM

-525 LTQNFI
+525 LTQNFV

-577 MYLALTQGENS
+577 MYLALTQGKDS

-624 LDITPDDPSFDQ
+624 LDIATDDPSFDP

-716 MESLC
+716 MDSLC

-766 GGFDD
+766 GGFDE

-777 NPMYTELLHIN
+777 NPMYTEILHIN

-834 GWIFSNPAYYSDDF
+834 GWVFSNPSYYSEDF

-859 EIMSESLYSADTK
+859 DIMSESLYSADTK

-895 CSTKEIS
+895 CSSMEIN
-902 NEALFDRNVIVDISR
+902 NEALFDKNVIVDISR

-1038 LNDVQIKELAKLPAF
+1038 LTDVQIKELAKLPAF

-1061 WIEGV
+1061 WIEAV

-1079 AFNKKESN
+1079 SFSKKEN
-1087 ISAYHLMLNIYGISE
+1087 NLSAYRLMLNIYGVSE
-1102 KIALSDEEKSEVLDW
+1102 KITLSDEEKSEVLDW

>member
-192 NAGVIPVLKDIKKS
+192 NAGIIPVLKDIKNS

-297 GGSAGRQIGDTAT
+297 GGSAGRQIGDTT
-310 TGTNSSRGTT
+310 TAGTNSSRGTT
-320 DSNSTAHTDS
+320 ASDSTAHTDS
-330 TNNSTTNGTNSS
+330 STDSTTDGTNSS
-342 TSSGTSDSTNQSTSS
+342 TSSGTSDSTNQSTSQ
-357 GTNSSSSISN
+357 GTSTNTSTAN
-367 MTGENS
+367 MTGENTS
-373 STTGGVT
+373 VT
-380 LNQSMATNVTASSS
+380 DTDS
-394 ATASVAPGGL
+394 ATGNVN
-404 GGSATVGTSVGETI
+404 I
-418 TLGASESLSTTGGT
+418 TPFGIGASGSTSNSTANQTGT
-432 SSSTTNTSTQ
+432 SSSTTNTTGS

-449 SGTGH
+449 SGSGH
-454 TVSQIVAQGLS
+454 TITQTATQGLS
-465 HAETSAKGVSD
+465 HAETAAKGLAD
-476 TVNKGRAITDTIGRM
+476 TVTKGKSITDTIGRM
-491 ASNAHSIATNIGM
+491 ASTAHSVATNIGM

-561 AYFMSES
+561 AYCMSES

-624 LDITPDDPSFDQ
+624 LDIAPDNPSFDP

-682 QKFTPPSEKTPKTL
+682 QKFTPPSEKAPKTL

-716 MESLC
+716 MDSLC
-721 AHTFITGS
+721 AHTFIAGS

-834 GWIFSNPAYYSDDF
+834 GWIFSNPAYYSEDF

-859 EIMSESLYSADTK
+859 DIMNESLYSADTK

-1038 LNDVQIKELAKLPAF
+1038 LTDVQIKELAKLPAF

-1061 WIEGV
+1061 WIEAV

-1079 AFNKKESN
+1079 TFSKKESN
-1087 ISAYHLMLNIYGISE
+1087 ISAYHLMLNIYDISE
-1102 KIALSDEEKSEVLDW
+1102 KIALSDEEKAEVLDW

-1153 GGHRTAM
+1153 GGQRTAL
-1160 LLRNAENNE
+1160 LLRNAESNE
-1169 VGLIRVRRSIGSV
+1169 VGLSRVRRSIGSV
-1182 FSLDSDDKLIDT
+1182 FSLDGDDKLIDT

>member
-7 IKSGAG
+7 IKNGAG
-13 KIAGKVA
+13 KVGHKIA

-59 IERLLGSYAIEAY
+59 IERLLGAYAIEAY

-79 SELYKPMFIGE
+79 SELYRPMFIGE

-135 ALIFNRRVSGTTV
+135 ALVFNRKVSGTAV

-172 SSLLGNFPGAE
+172 SSLIGNFPGAE

-192 NAGVIPVLKDIKKS
+192 NAGIIPVLKDIKNS

-297 GGSAGRQIGDTAT
+297 GGSAGRQIGDTT
-310 TGTNSSRGTT
+310 TAGTNSSRGTT
-320 DSNSTAHTDS
+320 ASDSTAHTDSSTDSTTDS
-330 TNNSTTNGTNSS
+330 TNNST
-342 TSSGTSDSTNQSTSS
+342 SSGTSDTTNQSTSQ
-357 GTNSSSSISN
+357 GTSTNTSTAN
-367 MTGENS
+367 MTGENTS
-373 STTGGVT
+373 VT
-380 LNQSMATNVTASSS
+380 DTDS
-394 ATASVAPGGL
+394 ATGNVN
-404 GGSATVGTSVGETI
+404 I
-418 TLGASESLSTTGGT
+418 TPFGIGASGSTSNSTANQTGT
-432 SSSTTNTSTQ
+432 SSSTTNTTGS

-449 SGTGH
+449 SGSGH
-454 TVSQIVAQGLS
+454 TITQTATQGLS
-465 HAETSAKGVSD
+465 HAETAAKGLAD
-476 TVNKGRAITDTIGRM
+476 TVTKGKSITDTIGRM

-525 LTQNFI
+525 LTQNFV

-568 PIIANNTAH
+568 PIITNNTAH
-577 MYLALTQGENS
+577 MYLALTQGEDS
-588 YLSQSAVNLWEYR
+588 YLLQSAVNLWEYR

-624 LDITPDDPSFDQ
+624 LDIAPDDPSFDP

-682 QKFTPPSEKTPKTL
+682 QKFTPPRDKESKTL

-716 MESLC
+716 TDSLC

-793 KHINVLEHID
+793 EHINVLEHID

-820 AVLKDAIERVYKDK
+820 AVLKDAIEKVYKDK
-834 GWIFSNPAYYSDDF
+834 GWVFSNPAYYNDDF

-859 EIMSESLYSADTK
+859 DIMSESLYSADTK

-902 NEALFDRNVIVDISR
+902 NEALFDKNVIVDISR

-1024 PDEHDCELVGKSIA
+1024 PDENDCELVGKSIA

-1061 WIEGV
+1061 WIEAV

-1079 AFNKKESN
+1079 AFSKKESN
-1087 ISAYHLMLNIYGISE
+1087 LSAYRLLLNIYGIYE
-1102 KIALSDEEKSEVLDW
+1102 KIAFSDEEKAEVLDW

-1131 RKGLA
+1131 RKALA
-1136 DESLTEE
+1136 DESLIEE
-1143 EKLIVAYNVF
+1143 EKLIIAYNVF
-1153 GGHRTAM
+1153 GGKRTAM

-1169 VGLIRVRRSIGSV
+1169 IGLSRVRRSIGSV
-1182 FSLDSDDKLIDT
+1182 FSLDCNDKLIDT

>member
-183 IKKLPHDKL
+183 ITKLPHDKL
-192 NAGVIPVLKDIKKS
+192 NAGVIPVLKDIKDS

-297 GGSAGRQIGDTAT
+297 GGSAGRQIGDTT
-310 TGTNSSRGTT
+310 TAGTNSSRGTT
-320 DSNSTAHTDS
+320 ASDSTAHTDS
-330 TNNSTTNGTNSS
+330 STDSTTDGTNSS
-342 TSSGTSDSTNQSTSS
+342 TSSGTSDTTNQSTSQ
-357 GTNSSSSISN
+357 GTSTNTSTAN
-367 MTGENS
+367 MTGENTS
-373 STTGGVT
+373 VT
-380 LNQSMATNVTASSS
+380 DTDS
-394 ATASVAPGGL
+394 ATGNVNITPFGI
-404 GGSATVGTSVGETI
+404 GGSGSTSN
-418 TLGASESLSTTGGT
+418 STANQTGT
-432 SSSTTNTSTQ
+432 SSSTTNTTGS

-449 SGTGH
+449 SGSGH
-454 TVSQIVAQGLS
+454 TITQTATHGLS
-465 HAETSAKGVSD
+465 HVETAAKGLAD
-476 TVNKGRAITDTIGRM
+476 TVTKGKSITDTIGRM

-504 NFGVNFSRSSNVT
+504 NFGVNFSRSSNIT

-525 LTQNFI
+525 LTQNFV
-531 NYDVKNTLELIEKQI
+531 NHDVKNTLELIEKQI

-624 LDITPDDPSFDQ
+624 LDIAPDDPSFDP

-682 QKFTPPSEKTPKTL
+682 QRFTPPSEKTPKTL

-716 MESLC
+716 MDSLC

-859 EIMSESLYSADTK
+859 DIMSESLYSADTK

-902 NEALFDRNVIVDISR
+902 NEALFNKNVIVDISR

-929 ILIMK
+929 IIIMK

-939 MQPDKMNESL
+939 MQPDEMNENL

-959 NLLRRTSFAQ
+959 NLLRRTSFVQ

-1038 LNDVQIKELAKLPAF
+1038 LNDVQIKELAKLTAF

-1061 WIEGV
+1061 WIEAV

-1102 KIALSDEEKSEVLDW
+1102 KVALFDEEKAEVLDW

-1169 VGLIRVRRSIGSV
+1169 VGLSRVRRSIGSV

>member
-35 AQLEKIEEKRNAYL
+35 VQLEKIEEKRNAYL
-49 MEKPETDPES
+49 TEKPETDPES

-248 ATPVKEQLERKN
+248 ATPVKEQLEMKN
-260 ALSELYSKLAPFSTW
+260 ALSKLYSKLAPFSTW

-297 GGSAGRQIGDTAT
+297 GGSAGRQIGDTT
-310 TGTNSSRGTT
+310 TAGTNSSRGTT
-320 DSNSTAHTDS
+320 ASDSTAHTDS
-330 TNNSTTNGTNSS
+330 STDSTTDGTNSS
-342 TSSGTSDSTNQSTSS
+342 TSSGTSDSTNQSTSQ
-357 GTNSSSSISN
+357 GTNTNTSTAN
-367 MTGENS
+367 MTGENTS
-373 STTGGVT
+373 VT
-380 LNQSMATNVTASSS
+380 DTDS
-394 ATASVAPGGL
+394 ATGNVSITPFGI
-404 GGSATVGTSVGETI
+404 GGSGSTSNSTANQTGTI
-418 TLGASESLSTTGGT
+418 
-432 SSSTTNTSTQ
+432 SSTTNTTGS

-449 SGTGH
+449 SGSGH
-454 TVSQIVAQGLS
+454 TITQTATHGLS
-465 HAETSAKGVSD
+465 HAETAAKGLAD
-476 TVNKGRAITDTIGRM
+476 TVTKGKSITDTIGRM

-525 LTQNFI
+525 LTQNFV

-624 LDITPDDPSFDQ
+624 LDIAPDDPSFDP

-682 QKFTPPSEKTPKTL
+682 QKFTPPSEKAPKTL

-716 MESLC
+716 MDSLC

-902 NEALFDRNVIVDISR
+902 NEALFDKNVIVDISR

-939 MQPDKMNESL
+939 MQPDKMNENL

-959 NLLRRTSFAQ
+959 NLLRRTPFVQ
-969 AQESSNLQGKSVE
+969 AQDSSNLQGKSVE

-1061 WIEGV
+1061 WIEAV

-1102 KIALSDEEKSEVLDW
+1102 KIALSDEEKAEVLDW

>member
-49 MEKPETDPES
+49 TEKPETDPES

-79 SELYKPMFIGE
+79 SELYRPMFIGD

-297 GGSAGRQIGDTAT
+297 GGSAGRQIGDTT
-310 TGTNSSRGTT
+310 TAGTNSSRGTT
-320 DSNSTAHTDS
+320 VSDSTAHTDS
-330 TNNSTTNGTNSS
+330 STDSTTDGTNSS
-342 TSSGTSDSTNQSTSS
+342 TSSGTSDTTNQSTSQ
-357 GTNSSSSISN
+357 GTSTNTSTAN
-367 MTGENS
+367 MTGENTS
-373 STTGGVT
+373 VT
-380 LNQSMATNVTASSS
+380 DTDS
-394 ATASVAPGGL
+394 ATGNVN
-404 GGSATVGTSVGETI
+404 I
-418 TLGASESLSTTGGT
+418 TPFGIGASGSTSNSTANQTGT
-432 SSSTTNTSTQ
+432 SSSTTNTTGS

-449 SGTGH
+449 SGSGH
-454 TVSQIVAQGLS
+454 TITQTATQGLS
-465 HAETSAKGVSD
+465 HAETAAKGLAD
-476 TVNKGRAITDTIGRM
+476 TVTKGKSITDTIGRM
-491 ASNAHSIATNIGM
+491 ASTAHSVATNIGM

-624 LDITPDDPSFDQ
+624 LDIAPDDPSFDQ

-682 QKFTPPSEKTPKTL
+682 QKFTPPSEKMPKTL

-716 MESLC
+716 MDSLC

-777 NPMYTELLHIN
+777 NPIYTELLHIN

-902 NEALFDRNVIVDISR
+902 NEALFDKNVIVDISR
-917 VGSVETKSLIMG
+917 VGSIETKSLIMG

-1038 LNDVQIKELAKLPAF
+1038 LTDVQIKELAKLPAF

-1061 WIEGV
+1061 WIEAV

-1102 KIALSDEEKSEVLDW
+1102 KIALADEEKAEVLDW

-1153 GGHRTAM
+1153 GGHRNAK

-1169 VGLIRVRRSIGSV
+1169 VGLSRVRRSIGSV

>member
-183 IKKLPHDKL
+183 IKKLPHDKF
-192 NAGVIPVLKDIKKS
+192 NAGIIPVLKDIKNS

-230 IDGIVPSSEL
+230 IDGIVPSNEL

-260 ALSELYSKLAPFSTW
+260 ALSELYSRLAPFSTW

-297 GGSAGRQIGDTAT
+297 GGSAGRQIGDTT
-310 TGTNSSRGTT
+310 TAGTNSSRGTT
-320 DSNSTAHTDS
+320 ASDSMAHTDS
-330 TNNSTTNGTNSS
+330 STNSTTDGTNSS
-342 TSSGTSDSTNQSTSS
+342 TSSGTSDTTNQSTSH
-357 GTNSSSSISN
+357 GTSTNTSTAN
-367 MTGENS
+367 MTGENAS
-373 STTGGVT
+373 VT
-380 LNQSMATNVTASSS
+380 DTDS
-394 ATASVAPGGL
+394 ATGNVSITPFGI
-404 GGSATVGTSVGETI
+404 GGSGSTSN
-418 TLGASESLSTTGGT
+418 STANQTGT
-432 SSSTTNTSTQ
+432 SSSTTNMTGT

-454 TVSQIVAQGLS
+454 TITETATQGLS
-465 HAETSAKGVSD
+465 HAETAAKGLAD
-476 TVNKGRAITDTIGRM
+476 TVTKGKSITDTIGRM
-491 ASNAHSIATNIGM
+491 ASTAHSVATNIGM

-577 MYLALTQGENS
+577 MYLALTQGEDS

-601 EERKDDIANIMD
+601 EERKDDMANIMD

-624 LDITPDDPSFDQ
+624 LDISPDDPTVDP

-682 QKFTPPSEKTPKTL
+682 QKFTLPSEKTPKTL

-716 MESLC
+716 MDSLC

-766 GGFDD
+766 GGFDE

-820 AVLKDAIERVYKDK
+820 AVLKDAIEMVYKDK
-834 GWIFSNPAYYSDDF
+834 GWVFSNPAYYSEDF

-859 EIMSESLYSADTK
+859 DIMNESLYSADTK

-895 CSTKEIS
+895 CSSKEIS
-902 NEALFDRNVIVDISR
+902 NEALFDKNVIVDISR

-959 NLLRRTSFAQ
+959 NLLRRTSFSQ

-1024 PDEHDCELVGKSIA
+1024 PDENDCELVGKSIA
-1038 LNDVQIKELAKLPAF
+1038 LTDVQIKELAKLPAF

-1061 WIEGV
+1061 WIEAV

-1079 AFNKKESN
+1079 AFSKKESN
-1087 ISAYHLMLNIYGISE
+1087 LSAYRLMLNIYGISE
-1102 KIALSDEEKSEVLDW
+1102 KIALSDEEKAEVLDW

-1169 VGLIRVRRSIGSV
+1169 VGLSRVRRSIGSV

>member
-79 SELYKPMFIGE
+79 SELYRPMFIGE

-297 GGSAGRQIGDTAT
+297 GGSAGRQIGDTT
-310 TGTNSSRGTT
+310 TAGTNSSRGTT
-320 DSNSTAHTDS
+320 ASDSTAHTDS
-330 TNNSTTNGTNSS
+330 STDSTTDGTNSS
-342 TSSGTSDSTNQSTSS
+342 TSSGTSDSTNQSTSQ
-357 GTNSSSSISN
+357 GTSTNTSTAN
-367 MTGENS
+367 MTGENTS
-373 STTGGVT
+373 VT
-380 LNQSMATNVTASSS
+380 DTDS
-394 ATASVAPGGL
+394 ATGNVSITPFGI
-404 GGSATVGTSVGETI
+404 GGSGSTSN
-418 TLGASESLSTTGGT
+418 STANQTGT
-432 SSSTTNTSTQ
+432 SSSTTNTTGS

-449 SGTGH
+449 SGSGH
-454 TVSQIVAQGLS
+454 TITQTATQGLS
-465 HAETSAKGVSD
+465 HAETAAKGLAD
-476 TVNKGRAITDTIGRM
+476 TVTKGKSITDTIGRM
-491 ASNAHSIATNIGM
+491 ASTAHSVATNIGM

-624 LDITPDDPSFDQ
+624 LDIAPDDPSFDP

-716 MESLC
+716 LDSLC

-729 TGTGKSNFIYNLLE
+729 TGTGKYFI
-743 QIYEEDKHFLVIE
+743 VIE

-895 CSTKEIS
+895 CSIKEIS
-902 NEALFDRNVIVDISR
+902 NEALFDKNVIVDISR

-1038 LNDVQIKELAKLPAF
+1038 LSDVQIKELAKLPAF

-1061 WIEGV
+1061 WIEAV

-1102 KIALSDEEKSEVLDW
+1102 KIALSDEEKAEVLDW

-1169 VGLIRVRRSIGSV
+1169 VGLSRVRRSIGSV

>member
-35 AQLEKIEEKRNAYL
+35 VQLEKIEEKRNAYL
-49 MEKPETDPES
+49 TEKPETDPES

-248 ATPVKEQLERKN
+248 ATPVKEQLEMKN
-260 ALSELYSKLAPFSTW
+260 ALSKLYSKLAPFSTW

-297 GGSAGRQIGDTAT
+297 GGSAGRQIGDTT
-310 TGTNSSRGTT
+310 TAGTNSSRGTT
-320 DSNSTAHTDS
+320 ASDSTAHTDS
-330 TNNSTTNGTNSS
+330 STDSTTDGTNSS
-342 TSSGTSDSTNQSTSS
+342 TSSGTSDSTNQSTSQ
-357 GTNSSSSISN
+357 GTNTNTSTAN
-367 MTGENS
+367 MTGENTS
-373 STTGGVT
+373 VT
-380 LNQSMATNVTASSS
+380 DTDS
-394 ATASVAPGGL
+394 ATGNVSITPFGI
-404 GGSATVGTSVGETI
+404 GGSGSTSNSTANQTGTI
-418 TLGASESLSTTGGT
+418 
-432 SSSTTNTSTQ
+432 SSTTNTS
-442 GTSTTNT
+442 GS
-449 SGTGH
+449 GH
-454 TVSQIVAQGLS
+454 TITQTATHGLS
-465 HAETSAKGVSD
+465 HAETAAKGLAD
-476 TVNKGRAITDTIGRM
+476 TVTKGKSITDTIGRM

-525 LTQNFI
+525 LTQNFV

-624 LDITPDDPSFDQ
+624 LDIAPDDPSFDP

-682 QKFTPPSEKTPKTL
+682 QKFTPPSEKAPKTL

-716 MESLC
+716 MDSLC

-777 NPMYTELLHIN
+777 NPMYTEPLHIN

-902 NEALFDRNVIVDISR
+902 NEALFDKNVIVDISR

-939 MQPDKMNESL
+939 MQPDKMNENL

-959 NLLRRTSFAQ
+959 NLLRRTPFVQ
-969 AQESSNLQGKSVE
+969 AQDSSNLQGKSVE

-1061 WIEGV
+1061 WIEAV

-1102 KIALSDEEKSEVLDW
+1102 KIALSDEEKAEVLDW

>member
-248 ATPVKEQLERKN
+248 ATPVKEQLEMKN
-260 ALSELYSKLAPFSTW
+260 ALSKLYSKLAPFSTW

-297 GGSAGRQIGDTAT
+297 GGSAGRQIGDTT
-310 TGTNSSRGTT
+310 TAGTNSSRGTT
-320 DSNSTAHTDS
+320 ASDSTAHTDS
-330 TNNSTTNGTNSS
+330 STDSTTDGTNSS
-342 TSSGTSDSTNQSTSS
+342 TSSGTSDSTNQSTSQ
-357 GTNSSSSISN
+357 GTNTNISTAN
-367 MTGENS
+367 MTGENTS
-373 STTGGVT
+373 VT
-380 LNQSMATNVTASSS
+380 DTDS
-394 ATASVAPGGL
+394 ATGNVSITPFGI
-404 GGSATVGTSVGETI
+404 GGSGSTSN
-418 TLGASESLSTTGGT
+418 STANQTGT
-432 SSSTTNTSTQ
+432 SSSTTNTTGS

-449 SGTGH
+449 SGSGH
-454 TVSQIVAQGLS
+454 TITQTTTQGLS
-465 HAETSAKGVSD
+465 HAETAAKGLAD
-476 TVNKGRAITDTIGRM
+476 TVTKGKSITDTIGRM

-525 LTQNFI
+525 LTQNFV

-624 LDITPDDPSFDQ
+624 LDIAPDDPSFDP

-682 QKFTPPSEKTPKTL
+682 QKFTPPSEKAPKTL

-716 MESLC
+716 IDSLC

-803 RLVEIFNACWPM
+803 PLVEIFNACWPM

-902 NEALFDRNVIVDISR
+902 NEALFDKNVIVDISR

-939 MQPDKMNESL
+939 MQPDKMNENL

-959 NLLRRTSFAQ
+959 NLLRRTPFVQ
-969 AQESSNLQGKSVE
+969 AQDSSNLQGKSVE

-1038 LNDVQIKELAKLPAF
+1038 LTNVQIKELAKLPAF

-1061 WIEGV
+1061 WIEAV

-1087 ISAYHLMLNIYGISE
+1087 ISAYHLMLSIYGISE
-1102 KIALSDEEKSEVLDW
+1102 KIALSDEEKAEVLDW
-1117 INRLENGDNTKRIL
+1117 INRLENGDNTKCIL
-1131 RKGLA
+1131 RKGLS

-1169 VGLIRVRRSIGSV
+1169 VGLSRVRRSIGSV

>member
-1 MAILAT
+1 
-7 IKSGAG
+7 
-13 KIAGKVA
+13 
-20 NKGGNIVAKASGLSS
+20 
-35 AQLEKIEEKRNAYL
+35 
-49 MEKPETDPES
+49 
-59 IERLLGSYAIEAY
+59 
-72 EAYLPQL
+72 
-79 SELYKPMFIGE
+79 
-90 ADDERSLDNRIR
+90 
-102 YFEVTK
+102 
-108 WVTDPTEDNLDKLTN
+108 
-123 MYHVLSEENCNI
+123 
-135 ALIFNRRVSGTTV
+135 
-148 YFAVV
+148 
-153 NNSEKDTP
+153 
-161 HIADMFGKRLE
+161 
-172 SSLLGNFPGAE
+172 
-183 IKKLPHDKL
+183 
-192 NAGVIPVLKDIKKS
+192 
-206 SVAIVSNIA
+206 
-215 SEKSEKFI
+215 
-223 SQSMEKL
+223 
-230 IDGIVPSSEL
+230 
-240 EEYTIVLL
+240 
-248 ATPVKEQLERKN
+248 
-260 ALSELYSKLAPFSTW
+260 
-275 STTFTLSET
+275 
-284 TAVGSSATFGANL
+284 
-297 GGSAGRQIGDTAT
+297 
-310 TGTNSSRGTT
+310 
-320 DSNSTAHTDS
+320 
-330 TNNSTTNGTNSS
+330 
-342 TSSGTSDSTNQSTSS
+342 
-357 GTNSSSSISN
+357 
-367 MTGENS
+367 
-373 STTGGVT
+373 
-380 LNQSMATNVTASSS
+380 
-394 ATASVAPGGL
+394 
-404 GGSATVGTSVGETI
+404 
-418 TLGASESLSTTGGT
+418 
-432 SSSTTNTSTQ
+432 
-442 GTSTTNT
+442 
-449 SGTGH
+449 
-454 TVSQIVAQGLS
+454 
-465 HAETSAKGVSD
+465 
-476 TVNKGRAITDTIGRM
+476 
-491 ASNAHSIATNIGM
+491 
-504 NFGVNFSRSSNVT
+504 
-517 VLMGKNDA
+517 
-525 LTQNFI
+525 
-531 NYDVKNTLELIEKQI
+531 
-546 KRVEQSTALGMWDFS
+546 
-561 AYFMSES
+561 
-568 PIIANNTAH
+568 
-577 MYLALTQGENS
+577 
-588 YLSQSAVNLWEYR
+588 
-601 EERKDDIANIMD
+601 
-613 FIRRLQ
+613 
-619 HPEFE
+619 
-624 LDITPDDPSFDQ
+624 
-636 DWLMYPPHVNATV
+636 
-649 SLTGRELAYSL
+649 
-660 NLPKKSVSGLPVLES
+660 
-675 VAFGREV
+675 
-682 QKFTPPSEKTPKTL
+682 
-696 IAGNV
+696 
-701 YHMRKEDKNIRVKLD
+701 MRKEDKNIRVKLD
-716 MESLC
+716 MDSLC

-859 EIMSESLYSADTK
+859 QIMSESLYSADTK

-902 NEALFDRNVIVDISR
+902 NEALFDKNVIVDISR

-939 MQPDKMNESL
+939 MQPNKMNESL

-1038 LNDVQIKELAKLPAF
+1038 LSDVQIKELAKLPAF

-1061 WIEGV
+1061 WIEAV

-1079 AFNKKESN
+1079 SFSKKESN
-1087 ISAYHLMLNIYGISE
+1087 ISAYHLLLSIYGISE
-1102 KIALSDEEKSEVLDW
+1102 KIALSDEEKAEVFDW

-1201 AINREETCA
+1201 AINREETCW

>member
-1 MAILAT
+1 
-7 IKSGAG
+7 
-13 KIAGKVA
+13 
-20 NKGGNIVAKASGLSS
+20 
-35 AQLEKIEEKRNAYL
+35 
-49 MEKPETDPES
+49 
-59 IERLLGSYAIEAY
+59 
-72 EAYLPQL
+72 
-79 SELYKPMFIGE
+79 
-90 ADDERSLDNRIR
+90 
-102 YFEVTK
+102 
-108 WVTDPTEDNLDKLTN
+108 
-123 MYHVLSEENCNI
+123 
-135 ALIFNRRVSGTTV
+135 
-148 YFAVV
+148 
-153 NNSEKDTP
+153 
-161 HIADMFGKRLE
+161 
-172 SSLLGNFPGAE
+172 
-183 IKKLPHDKL
+183 
-192 NAGVIPVLKDIKKS
+192 
-206 SVAIVSNIA
+206 
-215 SEKSEKFI
+215 
-223 SQSMEKL
+223 
-230 IDGIVPSSEL
+230 
-240 EEYTIVLL
+240 
-248 ATPVKEQLERKN
+248 
-260 ALSELYSKLAPFSTW
+260 
-275 STTFTLSET
+275 
-284 TAVGSSATFGANL
+284 
-297 GGSAGRQIGDTAT
+297 
-310 TGTNSSRGTT
+310 
-320 DSNSTAHTDS
+320 
-330 TNNSTTNGTNSS
+330 
-342 TSSGTSDSTNQSTSS
+342 
-357 GTNSSSSISN
+357 
-367 MTGENS
+367 
-373 STTGGVT
+373 
-380 LNQSMATNVTASSS
+380 
-394 ATASVAPGGL
+394 
-404 GGSATVGTSVGETI
+404 
-418 TLGASESLSTTGGT
+418 
-432 SSSTTNTSTQ
+432 
-442 GTSTTNT
+442 
-449 SGTGH
+449 
-454 TVSQIVAQGLS
+454 
-465 HAETSAKGVSD
+465 
-476 TVNKGRAITDTIGRM
+476 
-491 ASNAHSIATNIGM
+491 M

-624 LDITPDDPSFDQ
+624 LDITPDDPSFDP

-716 MESLC
+716 MDSLC

-793 KHINVLEHID
+793 EHINVLEHID

-902 NEALFDRNVIVDISR
+902 NEALFDKNVIVDISR

-1061 WIEGV
+1061 WIEAV

-1102 KIALSDEEKSEVLDW
+1102 KIALSDEEKAEVLDW

-1153 GGHRTAM
+1153 GGHRNAK

-1169 VGLIRVRRSIGSV
+1169 VGLSRVRRSIGSV